1 MGDTFSN
8 LQSAA
13 HSGAFG
19 AGSKASPTP
28 EQIRAGNYAKGTTRV
43 HGMRITIETPMF
55 QSRRGKQ
62 DGIPWSV
69 LCMAHYGYINGTKGA
84 DGDAIDIFVGPMPE
98 SLSVFV
104 VNQVNRD
111 GAFDEHK
118 VMLGFA
124 DEESAR
130 NAYMNSYEKGWTG
143 LGSLTACSIKQFK
156 YWLKHGDLSKP
167 LQPGDLSNDEAL
179 SMSDVFVRWE
189 GQQTPVGASL
199 TEVIY
204 DLRKHDQDGLL
215 MDSATLADIN
225 EHLGEGEML
234 DAMVIELQKFDRK
247 AGQLLKVMQVA
258 AEGVKPTGVEVSKP
272 FKNRGTTQVAML
284 FAMDDG
290 QSVSVFFHNPD
301 STPNK
306 LTPTDELVSWKWVL
320 NKKDI
325 TITVA
330 PEKGQ
335 DLNPREVARRI
346 MKLVQKNSAKFI
358 KANEGKADRD
368 AKLEELKA
376 AEASKTTELADLD
389 AQVADLTAQ
398 LEAKKAAPA
407 PGAAPV
413 VDDESS
419 VVLKGPAGPVTV
431 AKTKYVDTGE
441 WGVSWASTEVATAP
455 NKEEGV
461 AIAERVIASGA
472 ENIADMRAAAVEPA
486 PAADS
491 DAGYMA
497 KSLASADTLKAQI
510 VALGGTP
517 YTAADFMA
525 KVNAGEWQGFS
536 LSELQSKLAEA
547 QSDLAKVQSGKLTPR
562 RVVGKGGTKKGAIAW
577 LTGRIAAV
585 QAALDADGFMY
596 TVNVSNYTYHLRDQ
610 LKALQGASEPAPAA
624 KPALSTGSTILEDY
638 AGVAALGSATV
649 LSVGSENVYFDK
661 DGKQYMTKLLNTDD
675 YESKVGEVVDLSGV
689 VDPYTAP
696 ADKLS
701 FTEWEGKVLE
711 ALAELMEVSTG
722 DADGIA
728 MGQAV
733 LVKQLYRDSAAP
745 AEAAQAIKT
754 AATETPEQQRIERL
768 LTMLTSAQTRLAGMQ
783 PGDAFYGNLVRDIAD
798 MASQLWDAGYRGPE
812 ASAQSVK
819 EVPPVPEV
827 LTGPNGEEFTILTEP
842 TTLYRSVSPQE
853 WEQIQKDG
861 DIKGGLNA
869 FNPWDKR
876 REVFFGDALSDRL
889 IGQGEDISRRAD
901 YFVQNGDLSERYSAV
916 QRELSQ
922 VRIDTALRAS
932 ELGFD
937 TVEDVPRMVASRDPK
952 LKELSARRT
961 AANALET
968 ELQVE
973 GRKQF
978 HAKVDELRAE
988 DEARGYSSVI
998 LETKPITGARIYQGK
1013 HSGMGVEAEYGFDS
1027 GVVKLADIVKIR
1039 LVKDKKVIDD
1049 APAPESVSPSPA
1061 IEPGADEDQGEI
1073 APEGRENTVKTAKGT
1088 KVATGFKIIEAR
1100 NLVISHEADGTV
1112 NPDYPAEIQPRDRA
1126 RTTSQAWVQKT
1137 ARNLDPD
1144 SLGRTQR
1151 ADSGA
1156 PIVGKDRVVESG
1168 NGRAMAIREAYR
1180 IGQADEY
1187 RDWLVENADY
1197 FGVDVAK
1204 IKRMK
1209 APVLV
1214 RVRISDVSR
1223 VEFAVEANQDDKL
1236 AMTATEKA
1244 RSDAKRLDAAM
1255 LAKLADGDLNSAAN
1269 RDFVAAFLQSLGDAE
1284 AAQYLTTD
1292 GKPTSGLISRLQAAL
1307 FAGAYSD
1314 DRLLELTADVAKP
1327 EIANIVAA
1335 LNSAAPDFMR
1345 AKEQDRVGAETAG
1358 GQVVD
1363 SVELSLNQEAVN
1375 AIISATN
1382 VLRQAKESGMGL
1394 EEFLRQGDMFGGTD
1408 PAVAAMAL
1416 FIQANNRSAKRMGTA
1431 FKAMA
1436 QFVESEN
1443 TRKQTAGLFGDEPA
1457 SFSDIVA
1464 AANRKLEQEY
1474 GEGLF
1479 AIDQGDMFAAPAQ
1492 SAAPVPAPAPE
1503 PDEDDQ
1509 LQKAKAYLDSLI
1521 EGSADLGAPAQVLER
1536 LESIYAQF
1544 GEGELKDLFEE
1555 ASNAF
1560 RDYALKVTAGAF

>member
-13 HSGAFG
+13 HAGAFG

-28 EQIRAGNYAKGTTRV
+28 EQIRAGNYAKGSTRM
-43 HGMRITIETPMF
+43 HGMRVTIETPMF

-62 DGIPWSV
+62 DGKPWSV

-98 SLSVFV
+98 SLRVFV

-130 NAYMNSYEKGWTG
+130 NGYMNSYEKGWTG

-156 YWLKHGDLSKP
+156 YWLKHGDLNKP

-179 SMSDVFVRWE
+179 SMSDVIVRWE

-204 DLRKHDQDGLL
+204 DLRKHDPDGLM

-225 EHLGEGEML
+225 EHLGTGDML

-247 AGQLLKVMQVA
+247 AGQLLKVMQMA
-258 AEGVKPTGVEVSKP
+258 AEGVKPTGVEISKP

-346 MKLVQKNSAKFI
+346 MKLVEKNSAKFI

-389 AQVADLTAQ
+389 TQITDLTAQ
-398 LEAKKAAPA
+398 LEAKKAAPTASESPA
-407 PGAAPV
+407 PAP
-413 VDDESS
+413 DEAS

-441 WGVSWASTEVATAP
+441 WGVSWASTQVATAP
-455 NKEEGV
+455 SKAEGV
-461 AIAERVIASGA
+461 SIAERVIASGA
-472 ENIADMRAAAVEPA
+472 ENIADMRAAAVA
-486 PAADS
+486 PS
-491 DAGYMA
+491 
-497 KSLASADTLKAQI
+497 
-510 VALGGTP
+510 
-517 YTAADFMA
+517 
-525 KVNAGEWQGFS
+525 
-536 LSELQSKLAEA
+536 
-547 QSDLAKVQSGKLTPR
+547 
-562 RVVGKGGTKKGAIAW
+562 
-577 LTGRIAAV
+577 AAV
-585 QAALDADGFMY
+585 
-596 TVNVSNYTYHLRDQ
+596 
-610 LKALQGASEPAPAA
+610 
-624 KPALSTGSTILEDY
+624 PALSTGSTILEDY
-638 AGVAALGSATV
+638 ADVAALGSATV

-661 DGKQYMTKLLNTDD
+661 DGTQYMTKLLNTDD

-689 VDPYTAP
+689 VDPNATPAAPDRQTWEAAFITALAALLESSESDAQGVAMAHESALLVLFAEGKTPEEAAEAIKAKATPDADEVEDIEGAVQAISNADGYNETKVPAIKALVEKVKGQGISAVDEVVRALGIYDMPLYADVSESFGLNTPGGGSAP
-696 ADKLS
+696 AK
-701 FTEWEGKVLE
+701 
-711 ALAELMEVSTG
+711 AL
-722 DADGIA
+722 
-728 MGQAV
+728 
-733 LVKQLYRDSAAP
+733 SAALYIGGVTPP
-745 AEAAQAIKT
+745 A
-754 AATETPEQQRIERL
+754 
-768 LTMLTSAQTRLAGMQ
+768 
-783 PGDAFYGNLVRDIAD
+783 
-798 MASQLWDAGYRGPE
+798 
-812 ASAQSVK
+812 
-819 EVPPVPEV
+819 
-827 LTGPNGEEFTILTEP
+827 
-842 TTLYRSVSPQE
+842 
-853 WEQIQKDG
+853 
-861 DIKGGLNA
+861 
-869 FNPWDKR
+869 
-876 REVFFGDALSDRL
+876 
-889 IGQGEDISRRAD
+889 
-901 YFVQNGDLSERYSAV
+901 
-916 QRELSQ
+916 
-922 VRIDTALRAS
+922 
-932 ELGFD
+932 
-937 TVEDVPRMVASRDPK
+937 
-952 LKELSARRT
+952 
-961 AANALET
+961 
-968 ELQVE
+968 
-973 GRKQF
+973 
-978 HAKVDELRAE
+978 
-988 DEARGYSSVI
+988 
-998 LETKPITGARIYQGK
+998 
-1013 HSGMGVEAEYGFDS
+1013 
-1027 GVVKLADIVKIR
+1027 
-1039 LVKDKKVIDD
+1039 
-1049 APAPESVSPSPA
+1049 
-1061 IEPGADEDQGEI
+1061 ADEDTGAIE
-1073 APEGRENTVKTAKGT
+1073 AEGRDNTVKTAKGT
-1088 KVATGFKIIEAR
+1088 KVVTGFKVIEAK
-1100 NLVISHEADGTV
+1100 NLIISHETDGTV
-1112 NPDYPAEIQPRDRA
+1112 NPEYPAEIQPRDRA

-1156 PIVGKDRVVESG
+1156 PIVGADRVVESG

-1180 IGQADEY
+1180 LGQADEY
-1187 RDWLVENADY
+1187 REWLVENAEY

-1204 IKRMK
+1204 INRMK
-1209 APVLV
+1209 APVLI
-1214 RVRISDVSR
+1214 RVRKTAINR

-1327 EIANIVAA
+1327 EIANIVSA

-1416 FIQANNRSAKRMGTA
+1416 FIQANNRSAKRMSTA

-1436 QFVESEN
+1436 QFVEGEN
-1443 TRKQTAGLFGDEPA
+1443 ARKQTAGLFGDEPA

-1479 AIDQGDMFAAPAQ
+1479 AIDQSDMFAAPAPAQ
-1492 SAAPVPAPAPE
+1492 AAAPEPAPAPE

-1509 LQKAKAYLDSLI
+1509 LQQAKAYLDSLI

-1536 LESIYAQF
+1536 LEAIYAQF

-1560 RDYALKVTAGAF
+1560 RDYALKVTASAF